1 MNGTPVMK
9 RLLQRRG
16 RARHGLRLTRQPMIR
31 WHIIRCFRWRDVSP
45 QCCPFKM
52 ETPTG
57 LDPQPTLVVPV
68 PGSNAKKNAFGK
80 YNTAIIYKI
89 DSYVKSF
96 GARVR
101 TVSA

>member
-9 RLLQRRG
+9 CLLQRRG

-31 WHIIRCFRWRDVSP
+31 WHMIRCFRWRDVSP

-57 LDPQPTLVVPV
+57 LDPQPTFVD
-68 PGSNAKKNAFGK
+68 SCSRFEREGK
-80 YNTAIIYKI
+80 SVGTYNTAIIYKI
-89 DSYVKSF
+89 DSYVKSL
-96 GARVR
+96 
-101 TVSA
+101 